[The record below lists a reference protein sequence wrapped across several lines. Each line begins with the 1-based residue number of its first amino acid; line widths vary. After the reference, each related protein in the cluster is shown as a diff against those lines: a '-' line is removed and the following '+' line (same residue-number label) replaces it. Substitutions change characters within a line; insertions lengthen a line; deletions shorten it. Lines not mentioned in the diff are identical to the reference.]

1 MSIDLLQFAEVY
13 RLTCVHDVE
22 GQQREPTRDFRGWY
36 VFAAGAVRTVGWT
49 VQPYA
54 TCNNPWHAEVN
65 IAGDDEQSDEFLQR
79 CQKMALSAQWRPR
92 PLLEA
97 DEEFLEQAADS
108 LL

>member
-1 MSIDLLQFAEVY
+1 MSIDLLQCAEVY